1 MGAVDEPIKPV
12 KWTKLSGE
20 ERYRVV
26 EMARRGELEVSQVC
40 QAFGVSRTTLYR
52 AMEEVDRV
60 AIEALEPKK
69 RGRKPTPVPEVRAAE
84 LASTNA
90 SLEKELAHWKTKY
103 EVARSF
109 IELERKLL
117 PEASSPGP
125 QEKKRLRNRRKR
137 ERRAA
142 AK

>member
-1 MGAVDEPIKPV
+1 MDEPIKPV
-12 KWTKLSGE
+12 KWKELSGE

-40 QAFGVSRTTLYR
+40 QAFDVSRTTLYR
-52 AMEEVDRV
+52 AMEVVDRV

-69 RGRKPTPVPEVRAAE
+69 PGRKPTPMSETRAAE
-84 LASTNA
+84 LASSNA
-90 SLEKELAHWKTKY
+90 SLEQELAHWKTKY

-117 PEASSPGP
+117 GEASSPGP

-137 ERRAA
+137 EKREA